1 MLMSFHAVFAAFG
14 PHTSVS
20 SRMSGFLEF
29 DAPSPGDHNCIQLLP
44 GDKDLSRLGFFPKS
58 QITRRYKV
66 MSATLNDRV
75 NILGVGVSVLDVSTA
90 VETVNSFLHSGKKG
104 YICVTGMHGIMEAQ
118 TDPEFRQIQN
128 NSLITTPDGIP
139 TVWIGHL
146 MVHKNMKHVAGPNFM
161 MEVCAAAAK
170 NGSKHFLYGG
180 KPGVAELLK
189 KTLTERFPG
198 LQIVGTYTP
207 PFRPLNAEE
216 EAELF
221 RMLQESGADV
231 LWCGIS
237 TPKQE
242 RFMAKYIDRLPVKLM
257 IGVGA
262 AFDINSG
269 LLKDSPEWA
278 KKCGLQW
285 FHRLCQEPRRLWR
298 RYLLNIPRFVCLYVM
313 QLSGLRSYELEIPRR
328 PHAAL

>member
-1 MLMSFHAVFAAFG
+1 M
-14 PHTSVS
+14 
-20 SRMSGFLEF
+20 
-29 DAPSPGDHNCIQLLP
+29 N
-44 GDKDLSRLGFFPKS
+44 
-58 QITRRYKV
+58 
-66 MSATLNDRV
+66 TLAHDRV
-75 NILGVGVSVLDVSTA
+75 NILGVGISVLDVPGA
-90 VETVNSFLHSGKKG
+90 VRSVDSFLASGRKG

-118 TDPEFRQIQN
+118 ADPVFRQIQN
-128 NSLITTPDGIP
+128 DSILTTPDGIP

-146 MVHKNMKHVAGPNFM
+146 MGHKNMKQVAGPQFM
-161 MEVCAAAAK
+161 MEVCAAAAR

-180 KPGVAELLK
+180 KPGVAERLK
-189 KTLTERFPG
+189 QILTERFPG

-216 EAELF
+216 EAELY
-221 RMLQESGADV
+221 RLVRDSGADV
-231 LWCGIS
+231 MWCGIS

-242 RFMAKYIDRLPVKLM
+242 RFMAKYIDVLPVKLM

-269 LLKDSPEWA
+269 LLKDSPQWA

-298 RYLLNIPRFVCLYVM
+298 RYLLNIPRFVGLYVM
-313 QLSGLRSYELEIPRR
+313 QWSGLRSYKLDMPSR
-328 PHAAL
+328 PHATL

>member
-1 MLMSFHAVFAAFG
+1 M
-14 PHTSVS
+14 
-20 SRMSGFLEF
+20 R
-29 DAPSPGDHNCIQLLP
+29 DNIQ
-44 GDKDLSRLGFFPKS
+44 
-58 QITRRYKV
+58 
-66 MSATLNDRV
+66 DRV
-75 NILGVGVSVLDVSTA
+75 NILGVGVSILDVPEA
-90 VETVNSFLHSGKKG
+90 VRSVDHFLKTDKKG

-118 TDPEFRQIQN
+118 TDPVFRQIQN

-146 MVHKNMKHVAGPNFM
+146 LGHKNMKQVAGPHFM

-180 KPGVAELLK
+180 KPGVAERLK
-189 KTLTERFPG
+189 AILTERFPG

-207 PFRPLNAEE
+207 PFRPLNSDE
-216 EAELF
+216 EAELY
-221 RMLQESGADV
+221 RLVRDSGADV
-231 LWCGIS
+231 IWCGIS

-242 RFMAKYIDRLPVKLM
+242 RFMAKYINILPVKLM

-269 LLKDSPEWA
+269 LLKDSPDWA

-298 RYLLNIPRFVCLYVM
+298 RYLLNIPRFVCLYLL
-313 QLSGLRSYELEIPRR
+313 QWSGFRSYKLDSTVH
-328 PHAAL
+328 PHEAL